1 MSDLT
6 MSIITDCV
14 MPRLDSEAN
23 GQSIKIKIIKYMIK
37 KESFTTTREVA
48 DECDLSIYSARRWL
62 MSLERAGLITNH
74 STTRITQWWL
84 QIK

>member
-14 MPRLDSEAN
+14 MPKLDSKGN
-23 GQSIKIKIIKYMIK
+23 GQDIKIKIIKHMIK
-37 KESFTTTREVA
+37 KGNFTTTREVA

-62 MSLERAGLITNH
+62 MSLERAGIITNH
-74 STTRITQWWL
+74 STTRITRWWL
-84 QIK
+84 EIK